1 MDEITLRRE
10 AQALLRTLGPM
21 SPEELGRHLLAD
33 RPPDRDDEDPGDE
46 ALGDPGWLLS
56 VLLDD
61 EVEEFSAYPL
71 ADGRLCDLDDLLEGL
86 TLTHELSERERRD
99 QRLATDLDLAPL
111 SLLSADDLS
120 YPLSTGEEAIED
132 RSENFELTG
141 PAGWLPDAPVVVA
154 RVVDGRI
161 ELTGRDELPPVD
173 ETVVDRLDQTLT
185 TVRAQQGAVDEIELV
200 VEARA
205 RYPRLLSTPHA
216 PLEQLLAAAEVHVTN
231 SGLRYDDELD
241 ELWEDEAELDEL
253 IYHLH
258 EDHGFDDDEVEALL
272 AVWTE
277 VQRVSSHV
285 LLTSLDRVRAAEP
298 GGALQLDALDRDE
311 LAAMTL
317 VALEAVDLDVVA
329 EQLGFVLADIRTTA
343 AVVEDVVG
351 SEALAGAGL
360 LSVMEVAR
368 PTLSGRTA
376 RANDAWVRGRVLELV
391 ADDQSEAE
399 VQLRRALE
407 LDDGHVYAALD
418 VANYLSDRG
427 QAGAALGLLRRIDL
441 PALSGFERLLAT
453 YAKPGPTSAGRND
466 PCPCGSGRKH
476 KVCCQARNG
485 WPLQD
490 RLPWVWEKVNSFA
503 ASPRAADFAEPI
515 ERATGLSGRPGA
527 EDRDVAVANLT
538 LFEGGALQELCDVR
552 GSLLPADELELLRAW
567 SQVRARLYELVEIGA
582 GDRLTVLDLTSGE
595 RATFVDHSMAAAN
608 IVPGTAFLGWLVPE
622 PDGPAPSIGAVKVD
636 DAQREGLLDL
646 LDEQPSAVELAVWYR
661 GLQAPPRLRNT
672 AGDPLVLTT
681 LVYAVEDHEAARAA
695 LAEHLEDDGEQLTA
709 HEEGDG
715 GQRWLKGAVT
725 VEDGTLRVTTNS
737 APRAAWFE
745 ALIAEVVPE
754 AELVDAERLPA
765 EDVTFGHG
773 PGGDPDADEDGEDD
787 GLLDLDS
794 LDPDAR
800 RELEA
805 ELEAMMRRHEDTWLD
820 TPLPVLHGASP
831 REAVDDPT
839 RRDELLRLLDEIES
853 HAARWSSPG
862 RPMDA
867 DRLRELLGL

>member
-1 MDEITLRRE
+1 MDETTLRRE

-21 SPEELGRHLLAD
+21 SPEQLGRHLLAD
-33 RPPDRDDEDPGDE
+33 RPPGPGEE
-46 ALGDPGWLLS
+46 ALGDPRWLQS
-56 VLLDD
+56 VLVDD
-61 EVEEFSAYPL
+61 EVEGEEFSAYPL

-86 TLTHELSERERRD
+86 TLTHELSERERRE
-99 QRLATDLDLAPL
+99 QTLATDLDLAPL
-111 SLLSADDLS
+111 SLLSADGLT
-120 YPLSTGEEAIED
+120 YPLTAGQEAIDD
-132 RSENFELTG
+132 RSETFELTG

-161 ELTGRDELPPVD
+161 ELTGREELPPVD

-185 TVRAQQGAVDEIELV
+185 AVRAQHDAVDEIDLLI
-200 VEARA
+200 EARA
-205 RYPRLLSTPHA
+205 RYPRLLNTPHA
-216 PLEQLLAAAEVHVTN
+216 PLGQLLAAAEVHVTN
-231 SGLRYDDELD
+231 LGLRYEDELD
-241 ELWEDEAELDEL
+241 EMWEDEAELDEL
-253 IYHLH
+253 ITHLH

-277 VQRVSSHV
+277 VQRISSHV
-285 LLTSLDRVRAAEP
+285 LLASLDRVRATEA
-298 GGALQLDALDRDE
+298 GGPLELEALDRDQ

-317 VALEAVDLDVVA
+317 DALEAVDLDVVA
-329 EQLGFVLADIRTTA
+329 EQLAFVLADIRTTA

-360 LSVMEVAR
+360 LSLMESSR
-368 PTLSGRTA
+368 PTLSGRTP

-391 ADDQSEAE
+391 AEDQSEAE

-427 QAGAALGLLRRIDL
+427 QAGAALGLLRRIDV

-490 RLPWVWEKVNSFA
+490 RLPWVWEKVNGFA
-503 ASPRAADFAEPI
+503 ASPRAASFAEPI
-515 ERATGLSGRPGA
+515 EQATGLSGQPGS

-538 LFEGGALQELCDVR
+538 LFEGGALQELCDAR
-552 GSLLPADELELLRAW
+552 GSLLPADELELLRGWA
-567 SQVRARLYELVEIGA
+567 QVRARLYELVETGA

-595 RATFVDHSMAAAN
+595 RATFVDHSMAAAD
-608 IVPGTAFLGWLVPE
+608 IAPGTAFLGWLVPE
-622 PDGPAPSIGAVKVD
+622 PDGPAPSIGAVKVE

-646 LDEQPSAVELAVWYR
+646 LDEQPSAVELAIWYR
-661 GLQAPPRLRNT
+661 GLQAPPRLRTT
-672 AGDPLVLTT
+672 AGDPMVLTT
-681 LVYAVEDHEAARAA
+681 LVYAVTDHDAAQAA
-695 LAEHLEDDGEQLTA
+695 LADHLEDDGDQLTA
-709 HEEGDG
+709 HEEGDD
-715 GQRWLKGAVT
+715 GQRWMKGAVT

-754 AELVDAERLPA
+754 AELIDAERLPA
-765 EDVTFGHG
+765 EDVLVGMGDG
-773 PGGDPDADEDGEDD
+773 PDEDDPANDD
-787 GLLDLDS
+787 GLLDLDA
-794 LDPDAR
+794 LDPEAR
-800 RELEA
+800 AGLEA
-805 ELEAMMRRHEDTWLD
+805 ELEAMMLRHEDAWLD
-820 TPLPVLHGASP
+820 TPLPILHGATP
-831 REAVDDPT
+831 RQAVDDPT
-839 RRDELLRLLDEIES
+839 RRDELLRLLDEMER
-853 HAARWSSPG
+853 HAASWSSPG

-867 DRLRELLGL
+867 TRLRELLGI